1 MSGSAKGRVL
11 GPKAARDL
19 GQHKP
24 EREGS
29 CAWCGLTIFAARA
42 ALQPVVQC
50 SRCGSTEIDWLTP
63 TPPPENHYTRDEG
76 HLSGVL
82 SFALRGARVY
92 GRR

>member
-19 GQHKP
+19 GQHKY

-29 CAWCGLTIFAARA
+29 CAWCALTVFAPSITIR
-42 ALQPVVQC
+42 PVVHC
-50 SRCGSTEIDWLTP
+50 NRCGSTEIDWLPPIIPPKTP
-63 TPPPENHYTRDEG
+63 YTRDVA
-76 HLSGVL
+76 HLAGTL
-82 SFALRGARVY
+82 SLTMLGARVY